1 MFALKVTLFYYPSLS
16 LEFFI
21 MSSNDFLAAVTEIAD
36 TNPNA
41 YQFIIDL
48 TNSENGND
56 VLDAIDTY
64 DQTVLDAYTD
74 VVAV

>member
-1 MFALKVTLFYYPSLS
+1 
-16 LEFFI
+16 

-48 TNSENGND
+48 TNSEIGNE

-64 DQTVLDAYTD
+64 DQTVLDAHTD

>member
-1 MFALKVTLFYYPSLS
+1 
-16 LEFFI
+16 

>member
-1 MFALKVTLFYYPSLS
+1 MFALKVTCPFNS
-16 LEFFI
+16 FAFII

-64 DQTVLDAYTD
+64 DQTVLDAHTD

>member
-1 MFALKVTLFYYPSLS
+1 MFALKVTCPFNS
-16 LEFFI
+16 FAFII

>member
-1 MFALKVTLFYYPSLS
+1 MFALKVTCPFNS
-16 LEFFI
+16 FAFII

-48 TNSENGND
+48 TNSETGND

>member
-1 MFALKVTLFYYPSLS
+1 MFALKVTLFLLSLS

-64 DQTVLDAYTD
+64 DQTVLDAYTN

>member
-1 MFALKVTLFYYPSLS
+1 MFALKFTLFLLSLS

>member
-1 MFALKVTLFYYPSLS
+1 
-16 LEFFI
+16 
-21 MSSNDFLAAVTEIAD
+21 MSSNDFLAAVTEIAY

-48 TNSENGND
+48 TNSENWND

-64 DQTVLDAYTD
+64 DQTVLDAYND
-74 VVAV
+74 VVAVWLNKRGLILPFLCPDSSVD

>member
-1 MFALKVTLFYYPSLS
+1 
-16 LEFFI
+16 

-64 DQTVLDAYTD
+64 DQTVLDAHTD